1 MHIFRQFLRMVLIHV
16 PEESD
21 LTQSRAV
28 LWGLMRSC
36 GVLRVSCGFVRSQG
50 DFFDFMGSCG
60 LLWGLEG
67 FFGIPW
73 GLVES
78 RGSCGSM
85 KK

>member
-28 LWGLMRSC
+28 LWGLMSSC
-36 GVLRVSCGFVRSQG
+36 GVLQVSCGFVNLG

-60 LLWGLEG
+60 RSCGVLRDFLGSRGVSWSLV
-67 FFGIPW
+67 
-73 GLVES
+73 GLV
-78 RGSCGSM
+78 GQ
-85 KK
+85 